1 MVSKIFYRPIFYT
14 LVRRLKEPR
23 KFIQVLSGPRQSGK
37 TTLIRQAI
45 DSLEIPSHY
54 ASADEP
60 FLQSR
65 SWIEDQWNTA
75 RLIAKRSRN
84 ILLVLDEIQKIPSW
98 SDIVKRLWDEDAM
111 NRIPV
116 KIAILGSSPLLMQ
129 RGLTESLA
137 GRFEIIPVSHW
148 SYAEMRDV
156 FGWTLEQYI
165 YFGGYPG
172 SASLI
177 DDQQRWSRYIID
189 SLIETT
195 ISRDILHMT
204 RVDKPALMRR
214 LFHLGCDYS
223 GQVLSYQKML
233 GQLQDTANTTT
244 LAHYLELLSGAGMIT
259 GIQKFAGQRVRQKGS
274 SPKLLALNTA
284 LISAQSPHSF
294 EEAQGNRACWGRLV
308 ESSAGAYLVNSASGS
323 NIEVFYWREGSK
335 EVDYI
340 LRRGKSITAIEIKSS
355 RVRDNF
361 SGMDSFN
368 KTFNPKNKII
378 VGRQG
383 IPLEKFMLAPVSDWM
398 Q

>member
-45 DSLEIPSHY
+45 DSLEIPSYY

-75 RLIAKRSRN
+75 RFMAKRSGN

-98 SDIVKRLWDEDAM
+98 SDIVKCLWDEDAM

-148 SYAEMRDV
+148 SYAEMRDA

-259 GIQKFAGQRVRQKGS
+259 GIQKFAGQRVRQRGS

-284 LISAQSPHSF
+284 LISAQSPYSF
-294 EEAQGNRACWGRLV
+294 DEAQKNRAYWGRIV

-323 NIEVFYWREGSK
+323 NIEVFYWREGTK

-340 LRRGKSITAIEIKSS
+340 LRRGKSITAVEIKSG
-355 RVRDNF
+355 RVRDSF

-368 KTFNPKNKII
+368 KIFNPKNKII
-378 VGRQG
+378 VGQQG
-383 IPLEKFMLAPVSDWM
+383 IPLEKFMLSPVSDWM